1 MKKRTISTIMDL
13 VVRKKIV
20 HIDKQKIRKVLILRL
35 GAIGDVIRTTPM
47 LRELRRM
54 LPDARIDY
62 LVNYNIKEVLEG
74 NPNIDRIIDLKGQ
87 IYGKSFKTLK
97 TFYNAEKEIRR
108 EKYDLLINLEPHYLS
123 QMFVLWCNIPI
134 VIGWDRL
141 GEGFALNNRV
151 RYDGTANEIEK
162 ALEVLKFI
170 GGYRKKTDLEIYLSK
185 EDKVFA
191 RRLIKNNGIKRKKV
205 VMSSGGTRNAFASE
219 TQRRWPAEKYKELA
233 ERLAERGFLIIFVGD
248 KYDKDVIREVSKD
261 LKKGDYID
269 TSGKTTIKQMAAIIK
284 KCDLFI
290 SHDSG
295 PMHIAAAVK
304 TPIIALFGPTD
315 PRRAAPMTKNT
326 YVIYKKKRNEPEQ
339 YNVYGCYIN
348 KKKDYINRITVDEVV
363 YKAELVLKH

>member
-1 MKKRTISTIMDL
+1 MKGRTTPKIIQL
-13 VVRKKIV
+13 VIRKKPIK
-20 HIDKQKIRKVLILRL
+20 IEKEKIRKVLVLRL

-47 LRELRRM
+47 LRELKRM

-74 NPNIDRIIDLKGQ
+74 NPNVDRIIGLKGQ

-97 TFYNAEKEIRR
+97 TFYNAGKEIRR

-123 QMFVLWCNIPI
+123 QMFALWCNIPI

-170 GGYRKKTDLEIYLSK
+170 GRYQKKTNLEIYLSK
-185 EDKVFA
+185 GDEAFA
-191 RRLIKNNGIKRKKV
+191 RRSIKNKGIKRRKV
-205 VMSSGGTRNAFASE
+205 VMSPGGTRNAFASE

-233 ERLAERGFLIIFVGD
+233 KRLSECGFLIIFVGD
-248 KYDKDVIREVSKD
+248 KYDKDVIKKVSKN

-269 TSGKTTIKQMAAIIK
+269 TSGRTTIKQMAAIIK
-284 KCDLFI
+284 ECDLFI

-295 PMHIAAAVK
+295 PMHIAAAVQ
-304 TPIIALFGPTD
+304 TPIIALFGPTN

-326 YVIYKKKRNEPEQ
+326 YVIYKRKGNEPGQ
-339 YNVYGCYIN
+339 YDLYGRYIN
-348 KKKDYINRITVDEVV
+348 KEKNYINRITVDEVL
-363 YKAELVLKH
+363 YKSKLVLKH